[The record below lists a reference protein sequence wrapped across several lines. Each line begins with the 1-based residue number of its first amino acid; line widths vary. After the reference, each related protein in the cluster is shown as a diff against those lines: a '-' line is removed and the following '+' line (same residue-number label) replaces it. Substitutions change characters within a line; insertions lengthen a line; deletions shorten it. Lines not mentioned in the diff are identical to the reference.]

1 MPIGGVIR
9 HNIDDH
15 FDAGGVQSG
24 DHFVEV
30 AQSAEPRINIAV
42 IINVVAAVSEGGGI
56 EGTEPDGIDPERTQ
70 VGDP

>member
-1 MPIGGVIR
+1 VIR

-42 IINVVAAVSEGGGI
+42 IINVVAAVSEGGG
-56 EGTEPDGIDPERTQ
+56 
-70 VGDP
+70 